1 MMRRVL
7 YRLGL
12 GVVTLF
18 CVYALTFWMVIVVP
32 GNPFASGDRN
42 MPAEVERA
50 LLARYHMDDNTAYFF
65 EYLAGAVRLDFGPS
79 FQYRD
84 WTCTQIIAQSLPVS
98 VTLGLLAM
106 LLAVLIGVPAGVYS
120 AVRRD
125 GWLDG
130 ATLGLVLVGVSLP
143 TFVIGSALLTVF
155 AVYLKM
161 FPIGGWGT
169 LMHLPLPA
177 LTLATPFAAYIAR
190 LTRIGMLDVLS
201 GDFVRTG
208 IAKGLGRGRVIRRHA
223 FGHAFLPVL
232 SYLGPAAA
240 QAMTG
245 SFVVEKVFGVP
256 GIGQH
261 FVDSA
266 LNLDRGMVLG
276 TVFVFSAMII
286 VFNLV
291 VDVVYGMV
299 DPRISEVVA

>member
-1 MMRRVL
+1 MGRIVR
-7 YRLGL
+7 RLGL
-12 GVVTLF
+12 GVVTLL

-32 GNPFASGDRN
+32 GNPFASGDRA
-42 MPAEVERA
+42 MPPEVQRA
-50 LLARYHMDDNTAYFF
+50 LAARYDMDDNAAYFF
-65 EYLAGAVRLDFGPS
+65 QYLAGAVQLDFGPS

-84 WTCTQIIAQSLPVS
+84 WTCTQIMAQSLPVS
-98 VTLGLLAM
+98 VMLGLAAM
-106 LLAVLIGVPAGVYS
+106 LVAVLIGVPAGVYS

-125 GWLDG
+125 GWFDL
-130 ATLGLVLVGVSLP
+130 ATLSLVLVGISLP

-155 AVYLKM
+155 AVYLKL

-190 LTRIGMLDVLS
+190 LTRIGMLDVLG

-208 IAKGLGRGRVIRRHA
+208 LAKGLTARTVVWRHA

-232 SYLGPAAA
+232 SYLGPATA

-266 LNLDRGMVLG
+266 LNLDRGLVLG
-276 TVFVFSAMII
+276 TVLVFAGLIV

-291 VDVVYGMV
+291 VDVVYGIV
-299 DPRISEVVA
+299 DPRISGAAA

>member
-1 MMRRVL
+1 MMGRILR
-7 YRLGL
+7 RLGL

-18 CVYALTFWMVIVVP
+18 CVYALTFLMVIVVP

-50 LLARYHMDDNTAYFF
+50 LMSRYRMDDNVAYFF
-65 EYLAGAVRLDFGPS
+65 EYLVGAVRFDFGPS

-98 VTLGLLAM
+98 VSLGFLAM
-106 LLAVLIGVPAGVYS
+106 LLAVFIGVPAGVYS

-125 GWLDG
+125 GWFDL
-130 ATLGLVLVGVSLP
+130 ATLGLVLVGISLP
-143 TFVIGSALLTVF
+143 TFVIGSALLIVF
-155 AVYLKM
+155 AVYLKA

-201 GDFVRTG
+201 SDFVRTG
-208 IAKGLGRGRVIRRHA
+208 TAKGLRRDTVVWRHA

-232 SYLGPAAA
+232 SYLGPATA

-266 LNLDRGMVLG
+266 LNLDRGLVLG
-276 TVFVFSAMII
+276 TVFVFAGMII

-291 VDVVYGMV
+291 IDVVYGVV
-299 DPRISEVVA
+299 DPRISGTAA